1 MSTTA
6 FGADVPGAAPTV
18 TQERAGFWI
27 RFGASLI
34 DGILVG
40 LVTGAIQLGLNNA
53 AGYLIGFVLGI
64 AYYVSL
70 EGPGGKGQTLGKRAC
85 GIRVVS
91 STTGGTIGYGAAIAR
106 YFGRILSTIP
116 LLLGYFWML
125 WDGEKQ
131 TWHDK
136 LAGSYVVPAER

>member
-1 MSTTA
+1 MSSTA

-40 LVTGAIQLGLNNA
+40 VVTGAIQLGLNNA
-53 AGYLIGFVLGI
+53 TGYLIAFVLGI
-64 AYYVSL
+64 AYYVYL
-70 EGPGGKGQTLGKRAC
+70 EGPGGQGQTLGKRAC

-91 STTGGTIGYGAAIAR
+91 STTGGPIGYGAAIAR

-116 LLLGYFWML
+116 VLLGYFWML
-125 WDGEKQ
+125 WDAENQ